1 MDLRQAYRIIG
12 LRFGADLDTVKS
24 TFRKR
29 AFEYHPDLH
38 PDDPKAAKKFH
49 DLNQAYVHL
58 KEYLAA
64 KEARKSAKKKTANT
78 TTQAQA
84 QTARTAQRTQSAT
97 AGQKPGAQTNAQ
109 KPDQGPAKKKGFAAR
124 QEETLKDI
132 LNDPFARQV
141 FEDIFEK
148 IKTRKPSVSTKAQST
163 AGTQQKKLSLSW
175 GKRSL
180 DLDVTD
186 GLFSGVK
193 KWFGSQLDD
202 HQTIRLPAP
211 QLRPGSMVRVK
222 IDRRGKGSKSI
233 ELRLP
238 HNFIVGR
245 PIRLK
250 GQGRSMG
257 PLKGDLYLRFL
268 AV

>member
-1 MDLRQAYRIIG
+1 MDLRQAYKIIG
-12 LRFGADLDTVKS
+12 LRFGTDLDTVKS

-58 KEYLAA
+58 KTYLAA
-64 KEARKSAKKKTANT
+64 KENKQATGKKTGTSAQPRAAQPGSPT
-78 TTQAQA
+78 TSGRPTREDAQ
-84 QTARTAQRTQSAT
+84 
-97 AGQKPGAQTNAQ
+97 QKPSNHEPTA
-109 KPDQGPAKKKGFAAR
+109 KKGFAAR
-124 QEETLKDI
+124 QEETLRDI

-148 IKTRKPSVSTKAQST
+148 IKTRKPSVSTQTESS
-163 AGTQQKKLSLSW
+163 AGTPHKKLSLSW

-180 DLDVTD
+180 DLDVTE
-186 GLFSGVK
+186 GVFSGIR
-193 KWFGSQLDD
+193 KWIGSQLDD
-202 HQTIRLPAP
+202 HQTIRLQAR
-211 QLRPGSMVRVK
+211 QLRPGSMVRVQ
-222 IDRRGKGSKSI
+222 IDRRGKGPRAI

-250 GQGRSMG
+250 GQGRSLG